1 MGGVHLSTGRIKTHG
16 LVTVQAARIFKEER
30 LPAAAGKIFHG
41 LFRGQKPG
49 VCNLVMHLPD
59 LLLNLIKMLQQTS
72 LHKAL

>member
-1 MGGVHLSTGRIKTHG
+1 MGGVHLPTACIKTHG

-59 LLLNLIKMLQQTS
+59 LLLNLIKMLQQTP